1 MIAAVAATFQ
11 RRRDKVEIRDREG
24 GRRERAHRPPAGNA
38 GAAMSIVTADSP
50 ALASLIDLGTERRCI
65 GSGYLFTEGPVWHA
79 ARNCV
84 LFSDIPGDTR
94 WRWTENEGMAVDLR
108 PTFKANGM
116 ALDIE
121 GNLLVCESITS
132 CLVRFH
138 ADGARELLAYHHEG
152 RYLNSP
158 NDVVVRSGDGGI
170 YFTDPDY
177 GRWNDWIGQ
186 ERTRD
191 LDFRGLWR
199 VPHTGG
205 EVDLLVARDEFDQ
218 PNGLCF
224 SPDETLLYVNDSA
237 RCHVKVFDVAT
248 DGTISGGRV
257 LHEGIGTGV
266 PRTGNVDG
274 MECDELGNVWV
285 TGVGGVWVISPQGER
300 LGVIAMPEVAG
311 SLCWGGEDLRSLF
324 VMTSTTVHV
333 VRTIVAGARLPPA

>member
-1 MIAAVAATFQ
+1 
-11 RRRDKVEIRDREG
+11 
-24 GRRERAHRPPAGNA
+24 
-38 GAAMSIVTADSP
+38 MSIVTADTP
-50 ALASLIDLGTERRCI
+50 ALASLLDPDVELRQI
-65 GSGYLFTEGPVWHA
+65 GSGYQFTEGPVWVGA
-79 ARNCV
+79 QGCL

-94 WRWTENEGMAVDLR
+94 WRWSERDGMSVGLR

-116 ALDIE
+116 ALDID
-121 GNLLVCESITS
+121 GNLLVCEQLTS

-138 ADGARELLAYHHEG
+138 ADGERELVAYHHEG

-158 NDVVVRSGDGGI
+158 NDVVVRRSDGGI

-199 VPHTGG
+199 VPHGGG
-205 EVDLLVARDEFDQ
+205 EVELLVAGDEFDQ

-224 SPDETLLYVNDSA
+224 SPDESLLYVNDSA

-248 DGTISGGRV
+248 DGALSGGRV
-257 LHEGIGTGV
+257 LHAGIGTGV

-274 MECDELGNVWV
+274 MECDERGNVWV
-285 TGVGGVWVISPQGER
+285 TGTSGVWVIAPNGER
-300 LGVIAMPEVAG
+300 LGVLAMPEVAG
-311 SLCWGGEDLRSLF
+311 SLCWGGDDRRSLF
-324 VMTSTTVHV
+324 VMTSTTAHV
-333 VRTIVAGARLPPA
+333 LPTIVRGASLPPD